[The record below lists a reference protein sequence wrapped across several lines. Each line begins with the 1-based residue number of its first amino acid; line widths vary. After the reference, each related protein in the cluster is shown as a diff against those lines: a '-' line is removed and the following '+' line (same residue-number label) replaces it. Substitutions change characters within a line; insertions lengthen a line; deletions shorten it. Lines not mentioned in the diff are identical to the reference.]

1 MYLVRQCFHEAQ
13 EMRHCRFL
21 YFIEKVIVFGKKKVI
36 IEQLMAKNM
45 EEKNGLE
52 EFRMFRKEKL
62 TLKNE

>member
-36 IEQLMAKNM
+36 IEQLMAKN
-45 EEKNGLE
+45 LE
-52 EFRMFRKEKL
+52 GKKWFGRILNVQERK
-62 TLKNE
+62 TNLKK